1 MKMQNLNPKE
11 TSTGLTQKTLIPQ
24 VRYHPTIQTQTLGAQ
39 ARTTKTR
46 TSHSQKSIY
55 GAECPLQTG
64 SQGGDNTAQVNP
76 VPVKPGSD
84 EGQKQ
89 KPSSQK
95 PSNKPKQKLDQRGAT
110 DPDPPQKLVQKGPPR
125 PEHIP
130 LGLGVQLDRGVV
142 EEVEVLTRG
151 QRINQDWFSW
161 RKNRITASVAHRIA
175 HCRFVNGKS
184 RTPPPSY
191 LAAITGDGP
200 RVQTRAM
207 CWGVE
212 MEAEVV
218 RRYQRLKSSA
228 LERSISVQDCGLF
241 IDTRH
246 PWLAASPDG
255 IVTDSQTGQRLL
267 CLEVK
272 CPYKHRHRRVEDAC
286 RDDPAFCLQIQAEA
300 EDGRESGG
308 APVYRLKRSHSYFT
322 QIQCQLAVTGLIQAD
337 LVVFT
342 LKETAIVP
350 VTFDPN
356 LWEETVTKLEVFYRD
371 AVLPKLREKTGPG
384 SAAAWTPEH

>member
-1 MKMQNLNPKE
+1 MSLTSCLCCSVPDHMKMQNLNPKE

-191 LAAITGDGP
+191 LAAITGTPHSNHMTLPPLYLGIDRDSSHLSLSLMLLSLCP
-200 RVQTRAM
+200 RLVPFSFFSL
-207 CWGVE
+207 V
-212 MEAEVV
+212 
-218 RRYQRLKSSA
+218 LKF
-228 LERSISVQDCGLF
+228 Q
-241 IDTRH
+241 
-246 PWLAASPDG
+246 
-255 IVTDSQTGQRLL
+255 
-267 CLEVK
+267 K
-272 CPYKHRHRRVEDAC
+272 
-286 RDDPAFCLQIQAEA
+286 
-300 EDGRESGG
+300 
-308 APVYRLKRSHSYFT
+308 
-322 QIQCQLAVTGLIQAD
+322 
-337 LVVFT
+337 LV
-342 LKETAIVP
+342 L
-350 VTFDPN
+350 
-356 LWEETVTKLEVFYRD
+356 Y
-371 AVLPKLREKTGPG
+371 
-384 SAAAWTPEH
+384 